1 MKMLLLGTL
10 RGNIILYYGE
20 ELGLTQVDIPF
31 EHLRDPE
38 AIDTWPLTLSRDGAR
53 TPMPWRVD
61 APQLGFSAGVA
72 WLPLGG
78 DHDMLAV
85 DRQEA
90 DPGMRIGLKRAVL
103 QMGQANAGRC

>member
-38 AIDTWPLTLSRDGAR
+38 AIDNWPLTLSRDGAR

-61 APQLGFSAGVA
+61 APQLGFSDGVA
-72 WLPLGG
+72 WLPLRSEERRVGEECVSTCRSRG
-78 DHDMLAV
+78 SPYH
-85 DRQEA
+85 
-90 DPGMRIGLKRAVL
+90 
-103 QMGQANAGRC
+103 